1 MTRLEKLIG
10 FPVPQEHRKELNE
23 RLNTYENCDR
33 TTLISL
39 LLQYDWELLQLAKVL
54 QDKISAESFREK
66 QPIGGMIQKSL
77 EALYSAS
84 VIAKIKKDINPDF
97 LNAVCKALEK
107 GEIDGFEAVSMIERR
122 HKEIGTCRGCL
133 HYENHC
139 PFIAEQNK
147 RGKLGCYPNKVCG
160 DYKNREE
167 Q

>member
-1 MTRLEKLIG
+1 MKTLDELIG

-23 RLNTYENCDR
+23 KLNAYENCGR

-39 LLQYDWELLQLAKVL
+39 LLQHDWELLQLTKVT
-54 QDKISAESFREK
+54 QDKISAEVFREK
-66 QPIGGMIQKSL
+66 QPIGEMIQKSL

-84 VIAKIKKDINPDF
+84 VIANIKKDINPNF
-97 LNAVCKALEK
+97 LNEVCKAFEN
-107 GEIDGFEAVSMIERR
+107 GEIDGFEAVSIIERR

-139 PFIAEQNK
+139 PFIAEQNE
-147 RGKLGCYPNKVCG
+147 RGELGCYPHRVCRY
-160 DYKNREE
+160 YKNREE